1 MRFAWG
7 AGWTGTELPGCGII
21 PCMPANLTPDYQR
34 AEQRYRASQTPDEK
48 LAALE
53 EMLRTLPKHKGT
65 EKIQA
70 ELKRKIS
77 AAREASVA
85 HKKGGGKDP
94 FHVPPQGAGQV
105 VLLGPP
111 NVGKS
116 AIVQALT
123 DAPVKVAE
131 FPFSTHAPVPG
142 MAYYED
148 CPIQLVDMPPLTPEH
163 MPGGMIGAIRNAD
176 IVAIVGNLA
185 ADSVL
190 EDLDAVLSVLRE
202 RRLRLLSRA
211 VLPAPGD
218 EEPEPRRGLI
228 VANQCDRDGAKANLA
243 ALRELIDSQLEIVPV
258 SAASG
263 ENLDLLVKT
272 LFGLLHVVR
281 VYAKPPGKPPDK
293 SAPFI
298 IPVGS
303 TVHYLAGHIHKE
315 LAAKLKFARLW
326 GDNVFPGQQVN
337 HDHVLH
343 DKDVVE
349 IHV

>member
-1 MRFAWG
+1 MA
-7 AGWTGTELPGCGII
+7 
-21 PCMPANLTPDYQR
+21 ANLTPDYQK
-34 AEQRYRASQTPDEK
+34 AEARFREATTDPDK

-77 AAREASVA
+77 ALRESAAS

-94 FHVPPQGAGQV
+94 FHIPPQGAGQV
-105 VLLGPP
+105 LMLGAP

-116 AIVQALT
+116 SLVGALT

-142 MAYYED
+142 MAHHED
-148 CPIQLVDMPPLTPEH
+148 VPIQLIDMPPITPDH
-163 MPGGMIGAIRNAD
+163 FPGAMVSAIRNTD
-176 IVAIVGNLA
+176 LVCVVGHVGL
-185 ADSVL
+185 DSVL
-190 EDLDAVLSVLRE
+190 EDVDGALGLLRA
-202 RRLRLLSRA
+202 RGLRPMSRA
-211 VLPAPGD
+211 VLP
-218 EEPEPRRGLI
+218 EPEPEGAFPRRALV
-228 VANQCDRDGAKANLA
+228 VANGCDCPGAAERIAMLG
-243 ALRELIDSQLEIVPV
+243 ELLDSELEMVTV

-263 ENLDLLVKT
+263 ENLHILARRLFELLNVI
-272 LFGLLHVVR
+272 R
-281 VYAKPPGKPPDK
+281 VYAKPPGKPADK
-293 SAPFI
+293 SSPFI
-298 IPVGS
+298 VPVGS
-303 TVHYLAGHIHKE
+303 TVMELAERIHKE
-315 LAAKLKFARLW
+315 IASKLKHARIW
-326 GDNVFPGQQVN
+326 GDQSFPGQQVH

>member
-1 MRFAWG
+1 
-7 AGWTGTELPGCGII
+7 
-21 PCMPANLTPDYQR
+21 MPANLTPDYQR
-34 AEQRYRASQTPDEK
+34 AERQYREAQTPDDK

-77 AAREASVA
+77 AARETSAA
-85 HKKGGGKDP
+85 HKKSGGKDP
-94 FHVPPQGAGQV
+94 FHVPRQGAGQV
-105 VLLGPP
+105 VLLGVP

-116 AIVQALT
+116 AIVAKLT

-148 CPIQLVDMPPLTPEH
+148 CPIQLVDMPPVAPGH
-163 MPGGMIGAIRNAD
+163 MPGGMFGAARNAD
-176 IVAIVGNLA
+176 VVAIVGNA
-185 ADSVL
+185 ADGSVL
-190 EDLDAVLSVLRE
+190 EDVDNVLGALRE
-202 RRLRLLSRA
+202 RRLRLVSK
-211 VLPAPGD
+211 
-218 EEPEPRRGLI
+218 PEPPPTEEAESRRGLI
-228 VANQCDRDGAKANLA
+228 IANQCDRDGAAANIE
-243 ALRELIDSQLEIVPV
+243 ALRELIDPELAILAV

-263 ENLDLLVKT
+263 ENLDRLMKA
-272 LFGLLHVVR
+272 LFDLLHVVR

-293 SAPFI
+293 SAPFVL
-298 IPVGS
+298 PVGS
-303 TVHYLAGHIHKE
+303 SVLSLAEHIHKD
-315 LAAKLKFARLW
+315 LAAKFRFARIW
-326 GDNVFPGQQVN
+326 GDGTFPGQQVN

-349 IHV
+349 IHI

>member
-1 MRFAWG
+1 MA
-7 AGWTGTELPGCGII
+7 
-21 PCMPANLTPDYQR
+21 ANLTPDYQR
-34 AEQRYRASQTPDEK
+34 AERQYREAQTPDEK

-53 EMLRTLPKHKGT
+53 EMLRTVPKHKAS

-77 AAREASVA
+77 AAREVSLA

-94 FHVPPQGAGQV
+94 FHVPRQGAGQV
-105 VLLGPP
+105 VLLGLP

-123 DAPVKVAE
+123 EAPVKVAE

-148 CPIQLVDMPPLTPEH
+148 CPIQLVDMPPLTPESV
-163 MPGGMIGAIRNAD
+163 PGGMIGAARTAD
-176 IVAIVGNLA
+176 IVAVIANAGGG
-185 ADSVL
+185 SIL
-190 EDLDAVLSVLRE
+190 EDADCVLGAMRE
-202 RRLRLLSRA
+202 RRLRLISKP
-211 VLPAPGD
+211 VLPAPGED
-218 EEPEPRRGLI
+218 GIEFRRGLI
-228 VANQCDRDGAKANLA
+228 VANQCDREGAGANA
-243 ALRELIDSQLEIVPV
+243 DALRELIDAELEILLV

-263 ENLDLLVKT
+263 ENLDQLMRR
-272 LFGLLHVVR
+272 LFELLHVVR

-293 SAPFI
+293 STPFVI
-298 IPVGS
+298 AAGS
-303 TVHYLAGHIHKE
+303 TVHHLAEHIHKE

-326 GDNVFPGQQVN
+326 GNNVFPGQQVN
-337 HDHVLH
+337 HDYVLH

>member
-1 MRFAWG
+1 
-7 AGWTGTELPGCGII
+7 
-21 PCMPANLTPDYQR
+21 MPANLTPDYQR
-34 AEQRYRASQTPDEK
+34 AERQYREAQTPDEK

-77 AAREASVA
+77 AAREASIA

-94 FHVPPQGAGQV
+94 FHVPRQGAGQV
-105 VLLGPP
+105 VLLGLP

-116 AIVQALT
+116 AIVRSLT

-148 CPIQLVDMPPLTPEH
+148 CPIQLVDMPPVTPEH
-163 MPGGMIGAIRNAD
+163 VPGGMIGAARNAD
-176 IVAIVGNLA
+176 IIAVVGNVGA
-185 ADSVL
+185 ASAL
-190 EDLDAVLSVLRE
+190 EDIDAVLGVLRE
-202 RRLRLLSRA
+202 RRLRLFSRPVLSQRS
-211 VLPAPGD
+211 D
-218 EEPEPRRGLI
+218 DDPEPRRGII
-228 VANQCDRDGAKANLA
+228 VANQCDREGAQANLDA
-243 ALRELIDSQLEIVPV
+243 IRELIDTELEILPV

-263 ENLDLLVKT
+263 ENMDRLTKA
-272 LFGLLHVVR
+272 LFGLLNVVR

-303 TVHYLAGHIHKE
+303 TVIYLAEHIHKD
-315 LAAKLKFARLW
+315 LAAKFKFARLW
-326 GDNVFPGQQVN
+326 GDNAFPGQQVN

-343 DKDVVE
+343 DRDVVE
-349 IHV
+349 IHI